1 MAAKTFPIVSAGA
14 LPKVLLVFLVGGFGG
29 IAPTM
34 LRIGVD
40 LSQHHGSVAEINGSI
55 LLGMA
60 IFFIMGG
67 AVAAIW
73 NEVDLKKVFY
83 IGLGLPSLITVATST
98 ATAPQATAELLPKT
112 TAVAMSNRRFQT
124 VSQNGRLKIVLPSEV
139 GYSGAV
145 VTFYGSGSPVTVP
158 INAGSEINV
167 PDQASEV
174 IITTLIAQSDRIALN
189 NVSANSLTVLRLAAQ
204 KDPLYGLRYAVG
216 MHSKPFRLTVAGQT
230 TGRADI
236 LGNCLNNIV

>member
-1 MAAKTFPIVSAGA
+1 
-14 LPKVLLVFLVGGFGG
+14 
-29 IAPTM
+29 M
-34 LRIGVD
+34 LRLRLLFVYRAVIVEAEPNADCFPANAIAQEEPRLQSPGLVLRAEVRWLPRAD
-40 LSQHHGSVAEINGSI
+40 L
-55 LLGMA
+55 
-60 IFFIMGG
+60 
-67 AVAAIW
+67 
-73 NEVDLKKVFY
+73 Y

-112 TAVAMSNRRFQT
+112 TAVVAMSNRRFQT

-174 IITTLIAQSDRIALN
+174 IITTPIAQSDRIALN

-216 MHSKPFRLTVAGQT
+216 MHSKPFRLTVADQT